1 MACISV
7 KDWKEVLSQCNDDA
21 IVTLEYRGDDNE
33 LFAMFDT
40 FDDFEG
46 IDSVDDDEVVI
57 KFTNY

>member
-7 KDWKEVLSQCNDDA
+7 KDLKEVLSQCNDNA